1 MSENDNTVIE
11 LITQLKNDDSWES
24 DPELREKIAAAL
36 YASLLR
42 AV

>member
-1 MSENDNTVIE
+1 MSENNYTTAE
-11 LITQLKNDDSWES
+11 LFAELKNDDSWEN
-24 DPELREKIAAAL
+24 DPEVREKIAAAL